1 MIPSVHHRVDGPE
14 DAPAVLLSA
23 GLGTTLHVWDPQM
36 AALTRHFRVVRYD
49 HRGHGASR
57 AREPYTVAAFAVDAI
72 GLLDHLGIERAHV
85 VGVSLGGMVAQR
97 LAIDAPDRV
106 DRLVLISTG
115 ARLGSAQH
123 WDERARMARGDGTA
137 ALAPTVVP
145 RWFTPA
151 FQERD
156 PSIVRD
162 VVDMLAATTDEG
174 YAGCAAAV
182 GGHDTRD
189 ELASISAPV
198 LVIAGADDVASTPDV
213 TRMLADA
220 IPGARYALL
229 DDAAHLLNLEH
240 PQLVSDLIVDH
251 LLDAAAR
258 RQDTTGRS
266 KDLHAEGMRVRRAVL
281 GDDHVDRAAAAASP
295 FTRDFQDFITRH
307 AWGAVWTRPGLTRRQ
322 RSMLTVALLTALG
335 RDHELALHV
344 RAAVRNGVSADEL
357 KEVLLHTAVY
367 AGVPAANAAFALAD
381 EILADIAG
389 AEDGRPSG
397 R

>member
-1 MIPSVHHRVDGPE
+1 MTSSVHYRVDGPS

-23 GLGTTLHVWDPQM
+23 GLGTTLHLWDPQM

-49 HRGHGASR
+49 HRGHGASV
-57 AREPYTVAAFAVDAI
+57 AGEPYTVEAFAVDAVE
-72 GLLDHLGIERAHV
+72 LLDQLGVDRAHV
-85 VGVSLGGMVAQR
+85 VGISLGGMVAQR

-106 DRLVLISTG
+106 DGVVLISTG

-123 WDERARMARGDGTA
+123 WAERARMAREDGTA

-156 PSIVRD
+156 PSTVQD
-162 VVDMLAATTDEG
+162 VVDMLAATTDDG

-189 ELASISAPV
+189 ELGSIAAPV
-198 LVIAGADDVASTPDV
+198 LVIGGADDVASAPEI
-213 TRMLADA
+213 TRTLADA
-220 IPGARYALL
+220 IPGASYELL
-229 DDAAHLLNLEH
+229 DDAGHLLNLEH
-240 PQLVSDLIVDH
+240 PQVVAELILDH
-251 LLDAAAR
+251 LLDATAR
-258 RQDTTGRS
+258 RSASTAEPG
-266 KDLHAEGMRVRRAVL
+266 DLHAEGTRVRRAVL
-281 GDDHVDRAAAAASP
+281 GDDHVDAAAAASP

-344 RAAVRNGVSADEL
+344 RAAVRNGLSSDEL
-357 KEVLLHTAVY
+357 SEVLLHTAVY
-367 AGVPAANAAFALAD
+367 AGVPAANAAFAVAD
-381 EILADIAG
+381 EVLSDIATEG
-389 AEDGRPSG
+389 PRPSG